1 MMPLNVLFHLAR
13 ADFLERTRRYSFLV
27 TLVLMVF
34 LAYSYVPSRDSLYIT
49 LSVDGA
55 RGLYNSA
62 WIGSLVAVLTG
73 ITLPLVGFY
82 LVKNAVERD
91 TQTGVGQIMAT
102 TPLTRPLYTLGKWLS
117 NFAVLASMVAV
128 IALSTIVLQLIIGED
143 RSLDLGALLAPILWV
158 VLPTL
163 ALVCAIAV
171 LFETIGWLS
180 GGFGNVVYFF
190 IGTAAT
196 MASFM
201 PVMLSAGGK
210 DILQPPVDVF
220 GVGLP
225 LSSMLRATMA
235 AFPNIDFGNNS
246 IGPVPVIFAGPLQTF
261 VWAGVQW
268 TPQVIASRLFWVAVA
283 IAIALLAS
291 LFFKRFDPAQV
302 RIRKTKDKRQ
312 ATKETEPSEPNILQS
327 QPAASASLSA
337 LHLAPLDRSQ
347 MHFSF
352 GRLLFAEL
360 RLLRK
365 GLRWWWFVVAAA
377 LIVAGALLPID
388 AARRYVLP
396 LTWLWPVLIWSALG
410 TREARHQTGGMVFSA
425 AHPVTRQLPATWLAG
440 VLITALTGS
449 GVAYNVLRAGDL
461 ASLSAWMVATI
472 FIPSL
477 ALALAVW
484 SGSSKLFEVVYL
496 VLWYAGPMNQFLPQ
510 LDFMGASDRAISSG
524 IPVVFLIAGIA
535 LIGVALVGRQ
545 RKIRE

>member
-1 MMPLNVLFHLAR
+1 MKALRILYHLAR
-13 ADFLERTRRYSFLV
+13 ADFLERTRRYGFLV

-34 LAYSYVPSRDSLYIT
+34 LAYSYVPSREALYIT

-91 TQTGVGQIMAT
+91 SQTGVGQIMAT
-102 TPLTRPLYTLGKWLS
+102 TPLTRPMYTLGKWLS

-128 IALSTIVLQLIIGED
+128 IAISTIVLQFIIGED
-143 RSLDLGALLAPILWV
+143 RRMDLGALLAPILWV

-163 ALVCAIAV
+163 ALVCAVAV
-171 LFETIGWLS
+171 LFETVGWLS

-190 IGTAAT
+190 VGTAAT

-201 PVMLSAGGK
+201 PVMLSEAGK
-210 DILQPPVDVF
+210 EIPQPLVDVF

-268 TPQVIASRLFWVAVA
+268 TPQVIASRLFWVAAA

-291 LFFKRFDPAQV
+291 LFFNRFDPARA
-302 RIRKTKDKRQ
+302 RIRKTKDKRR
-312 ATKETEPSEPNILQS
+312 TPKETEPVEPAILQP
-327 QPAASASLSA
+327 QPAAPASLSA
-337 LHLAPLDRSQ
+337 LRLAPLDRSQ
-347 MHFSF
+347 MRFSF

-360 RLLRK
+360 RLMRK
-365 GLRWWWFVVAAA
+365 GLRWWWFLVAAA
-377 LIVAGALLPID
+377 LIVIGALLPIE
-388 AARRYVLP
+388 AARRYLLP

-410 TREARHQTGGMVFSA
+410 TREARHHTGGMVFST
-425 AHPVTRQLPATWLAG
+425 AHPVGRQLPAT
-440 VLITALTGS
+440 
-449 GVAYNVLRAGDL
+449 
-461 ASLSAWMVATI
+461 
-472 FIPSL
+472 
-477 ALALAVW
+477 
-484 SGSSKLFEVVYL
+484 
-496 VLWYAGPMNQFLPQ
+496 
-510 LDFMGASDRAISSG
+510 
-524 IPVVFLIAGIA
+524 
-535 LIGVALVGRQ
+535 
-545 RKIRE
+545 

>member
-1 MMPLNVLFHLAR
+1 MRKLNILYHLAR

-27 TLVLMVF
+27 MLVLMVF
-34 LAYSYVPSRDSLYIT
+34 LAYSYVPSRDSAYFT

-62 WIGSLVAVLTG
+62 WIGSLIAVLTG

-91 TQTGVGQIMAT
+91 ARTGVGQIMAT
-102 TPLTRPLYTLGKWLS
+102 TPLTRPVYTLGKWLS

-128 IALSTIVLQLIIGED
+128 IALSTIVLQFIIGED
-143 RSLDLGALLAPILWV
+143 RSMDLGALLAPIVWV

-163 ALVCAIAV
+163 ALVCAVAV

-180 GGFGNVVYFF
+180 GGFGNVVCFF
-190 IGTAAT
+190 VGTAAT
-196 MASFM
+196 MAAFM
-201 PVMLSAGGK
+201 PVMLSEAGK
-210 DILQPPVDVF
+210 DIPQPPVDIF

-225 LSSMLRATMA
+225 LSNMLQATMA

-268 TPQVIASRLFWVAVA
+268 TPQVIANRLIWVAVA

-291 LFFKRFDPAQV
+291 LFFNRFDPARA

-312 ATKETEPSEPNILQS
+312 TTKEAEPVEPAILEP
-327 QPAASASLSA
+327 QPAAPASLSP
-337 LHLAPLDRSQ
+337 LRLAPLDRSQ
-347 MHFSF
+347 MRFSL

-360 RLLRK
+360 RLMRK
-365 GLRWWWFVVAAA
+365 GLRWWWFLVAAA
-377 LIVAGALLPID
+377 LIVIGALLPID
-388 AARRYVLP
+388 TARRYLLP

-410 TREARHQTGGMVFSA
+410 TREARHHTGGMVFST
-425 AHPVTRQLPATWLAG
+425 AHPVGRQLPATWLAG
-440 VLITALTGS
+440 VLVTALTGS
-449 GVAYNVLRAGDL
+449 GVAYNLLRAGDL
-461 ASLSAWMVATI
+461 AGLSAWAVAAL

-496 VLWYAGPMNQFLPQ
+496 ALWYTGPMNQVLPQ
-510 LDFMGASDRAISSG
+510 LDFMGVSDRAISSG
-524 IPVVFLIAGIA
+524 RPLIFLLATAVLMGMA
-535 LIGVALVGRQ
+535 LIGRQ
-545 RKIRE
+545 RKIQG

>member
-1 MMPLNVLFHLAR
+1 MRKLNILYHLAR

-27 TLVLMVF
+27 MLVLMVF
-34 LAYSYVPSRDSLYIT
+34 LAYCYVPSRDSAYIT

-73 ITLPLVGFY
+73 ITLPLVGYY

-91 TQTGVGQIMAT
+91 TRTGVGQIMAT
-102 TPLTRPLYTLGKWLS
+102 TPLSRPVYTLGKWLS

-128 IALSTIVLQLIIGED
+128 IALSTIVLQFIIGED
-143 RSLDLGALLAPILWV
+143 RSMDLGALFAPIVWV

-163 ALVCAIAV
+163 ALVCAVAV

-190 IGTAAT
+190 VGTAAT
-196 MASFM
+196 MAAFM
-201 PVMLSAGGK
+201 PVMLSEAGK
-210 DILQPPVDVF
+210 DIPQPPVDIF
-220 GVGLP
+220 GVGVP
-225 LSSMLRATMA
+225 LSSMLRATME

-291 LFFKRFDPAQV
+291 LFFNRFDPARV
-302 RIRKTKDKRQ
+302 RIRKINDKRRT
-312 ATKETEPSEPNILQS
+312 TKEPQLVEPAILQS
-327 QPAASASLSA
+327 QALAPVSQSAP
-337 LHLAPLDRSQ
+337 HLAPLPTSEMR
-347 MHFSF
+347 FNF
-352 GRLLFAEL
+352 WRLLIAEL
-360 RLLRK
+360 RLMRK
-365 GLRWWWFVVAAA
+365 RLRWWWFLVATA
-377 LIVAGALLPID
+377 LIVVGALLPID

-396 LTWLWPVLIWSALG
+396 FTWLWPVLIWSALG
-410 TREARHQTGGMVFSA
+410 TREARHHTGGMVFSS
-425 AHPVTRQLPATWLAG
+425 AHPVGRQLPATWLAG
-440 VLITALTGS
+440 VLVTALTGS
-449 GVAYNVLRAGDL
+449 GVAYNILRAGDL

-496 VLWYAGPMNQFLPQ
+496 ALWYAGPMNQFLPQ
-510 LDFMGASDRAISSG
+510 LDFLGASDRAISSG
-524 IPVVFLIAGIA
+524 TPLIFLIVTLALMGAA
-535 LIGVALVGRQ
+535 LIGRQ
-545 RKIRE
+545 RKIQE